1 LKPQYD
7 EPLSR
12 FAYNFNWRR
21 YSKAVGPM
29 CETFDKAYQ
38 KIGLR
43 K

>member
-1 LKPQYD
+1 MMN
-7 EPLSR
+7 R
-12 FAYNFNWRR
+12 FQGLLTIWRR